1 MRLFSALNFESPKK
15 PLSNGLSALKSP
27 GGISVKSPAALLKPD
42 AKPNLGPTSPKPLVF
57 KVNKD
62 QNVAEIK
69 FFRYCFPKKFKNLGF
84 ENLKISLTLNQI

>member
-62 QNVAEIK
+62 QSMLQRLNSSDIV
-69 FFRYCFPKKFKNLGF
+69 FL
-84 ENLKISLTLNQI
+84 ENSKILDSKT